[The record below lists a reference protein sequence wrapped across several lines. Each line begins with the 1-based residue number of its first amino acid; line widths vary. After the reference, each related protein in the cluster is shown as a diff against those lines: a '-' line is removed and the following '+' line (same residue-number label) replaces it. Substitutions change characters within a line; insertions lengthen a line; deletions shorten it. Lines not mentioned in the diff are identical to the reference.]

1 MFEPLTKLIIKNIVN
16 KSFKKELETANSGN
30 SQTQIILL
38 FFFIFCKLNLSI
50 VEDKKKI
57 YMYIL

>member
-1 MFEPLTKLIIKNIVN
+1 MKTLSITFFFFFFTMFEPLTKLIIKNIVN

-38 FFFIFCKLNLSI
+38 FFFLSS
-50 VEDKKKI
+50 VN
-57 YMYIL
+57 